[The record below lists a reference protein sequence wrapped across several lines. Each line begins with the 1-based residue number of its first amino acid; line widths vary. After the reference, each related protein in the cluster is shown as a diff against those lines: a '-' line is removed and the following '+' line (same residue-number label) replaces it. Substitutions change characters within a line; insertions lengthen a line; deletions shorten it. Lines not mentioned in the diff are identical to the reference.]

1 MCVCLRDCA
10 RARARGR
17 RGAPGK
23 GEKKKSRR
31 SNYMKI
37 ISPWLYEWSLQGK
50 AILGIKKS
58 SERLG
63 GRLDRRVRGIAGDMC
78 LLAGIFSFL
87 VQAWGDP
94 SLNTHLPAAPC
105 CPGARTAQREGLAAG
120 RGGAAKVWRRG
131 LI

>member
-1 MCVCLRDCA
+1 MCVCLRDC
-10 RARARGR
+10 ARARGR